1 MRNNEESTSQQRA
14 GDELPQPQTLTIAEA
29 AQLCGRSTST
39 IRRYLHAGRFPGA
52 QQAPSPIPGQPGHWR
67 IPTADLLAAGLARQ
81 QPPPR
86 GHAAQH
92 QPPGDPAGAWAD
104 RDRVQALEH
113 ALEVERARRQAAE
126 ALAAE
131 RARTILTLEIALR
144 TVEHRRPEPA
154 ADQTATATAAS
165 SWSGDS
171 TGQAPGPARPPGIL
185 QQLVPRPRRPK
196 GELSQE
202 ERAAII
208 GRALSRQRPPKR
220 RWGWW

>member
-1 MRNNEESTSQQRA
+1 VRPV
-14 GDELPQPQTLTIAEA
+14 DLDDPPLPARRTLP
-29 AQLCGRSTST
+29 
-39 IRRYLHAGRFPGA
+39 RRPASA
-52 QQAPSPIPGQPGHWR
+52 KPIPGQPGHWQ
-67 IPTADLLAAGLARQ
+67 IPTQDVLAAGLARQ
-81 QPPPR
+81 QPTASW
-86 GHAAQH
+86 HAAHH
-92 QPPGDPAGAWAD
+92 QAPGDPADAVAD
-104 RDRVQALEH
+104 GDRVQALEH

-144 TVEHRRPEPA
+144 TVEHRRPQPA

-165 SWSGDS
+165 WWSGA
-171 TGQAPGPARPPGIL
+171 GQAPGPARPPGIL
-185 QQLVPRPRRPK
+185 QLVPRPRRPK

-208 GRALSRQRPPKR
+208 GRALSRQRPPKQ